1 MNAIHYWKM
10 QRQRDS

>member
-10 QRQRDS
+10 QRDS